1 MAKFIKSIVERIN
14 FLNRKGLCPYYSPD
28 QLGGE
33 VHAASM
39 NLWKKYVAE
48 FEKTQLISVY
58 LDPFRDT
65 EVVSLSGGIGTLV
78 TSMGRYR
85 TAVMV
90 PNTRLRITL
99 VDIGHWSNRANDTV
113 RVPDADN
120 PICKIEKDEIEVLP
134 ATFTSAR
141 VHFLNKPVRPVY
153 AYTIVDDDYIY
164 DDASSVDIEWDETIH
179 DEITGRVFAK
189 LGLSQ
194 REVNLIQ
201 YSNTEQQKE
210 GK

>member
-1 MAKFIKSIVERIN
+1 
-14 FLNRKGLCPYYSPD
+14 
-28 QLGGE
+28 
-33 VHAASM
+33 M
-39 NLWKKYVAE
+39 NLWKKYVAD

-65 EVVSLSGGIGTLV
+65 ETITLMGGIGTLV
-78 TSMGRYR
+78 TSKGRYR

-90 PNTRLRITL
+90 PNTSLRITPI
-99 VDIGHWSNRANDTV
+99 DIGHWSNRVNDTV
-113 RVPDADN
+113 RVPDEEN
-120 PICKIEKDEIEVLP
+120 PICKIEKDEIVVLP
-134 ATFTSAR
+134 TTVPTAR

-179 DEITGRVFAK
+179 DEITGRVFDK

-194 REVNLIQ
+194 REINLIQ

-210 GK
+210 GR